1 MSSQDDQND
10 QGSSSENLS
19 HGVAASIFQTNTV
32 ITTFYRLV
40 NAIGTSEDTPDL
52 RQKLHRTRQ
61 HVMTLVKDVSAK
73 LKTLSDSD
81 HAANVPVSLAFLCIL
96 RGKKIEDAKLARDF
110 QASLKEFQ
118 KAQKRALERESSY
131 IPSGTP
137 ASSVIEHAASNFL
150 TREEAAQDVESQSF
164 LEKKRSIWLDGKTEF
179 IEETL
184 EEREQEKIKEM
195 QSRLDEILE
204 FNKELAAL
212 LQEQDILI
220 DGTHSKAEVS
230 SAGSS
235 ESIPQLCKAS
245 KSGRSCSPL
254 ANISSP

>member
-1 MSSQDDQND
+1 MSSQDNQND
-10 QGSSSENLS
+10 QGSSSEKLS
-19 HGVAASIFQTNTV
+19 HGVAAGIFQTNTV

-52 RQKLHRTRQ
+52 RQKLHRTRY

-81 HAANVPVSLAFLCIL
+81 HAANVPK
-96 RGKKIEDAKLARDF
+96 RKKIEDAKLARDF
-110 QASLKEFQ
+110 QASVKEFQ
-118 KAQKRALERESSY
+118 KAQKRALERESSH
-131 IPSGTP
+131 ILSGAPTS
-137 ASSVIEHAASNFL
+137 AVTDL
-150 TREEAAQDVESQSF
+150 TGEEAAQDVESQPF
-164 LEKKRSIWLDGKTEF
+164 LEKKRSIWLDGKIEF

-204 FNKELAAL
+204 FNKELAAQL
-212 LQEQDILI
+212 HEPDVLI

-235 ESIPQLCKAS
+235 ESKPQLCRAS
-245 KSGRSCSPL
+245 NSGRSCSPL
-254 ANISSP
+254 LSSSCLS

>member
-96 RGKKIEDAKLARDF
+96 VFCNTMCYGI
-110 QASLKEFQ
+110 
-118 KAQKRALERESSY
+118 
-131 IPSGTP
+131 
-137 ASSVIEHAASNFL
+137 V
-150 TREEAAQDVESQSF
+150 
-164 LEKKRSIWLDGKTEF
+164 
-179 IEETL
+179 
-184 EEREQEKIKEM
+184 
-195 QSRLDEILE
+195 
-204 FNKELAAL
+204 
-212 LQEQDILI
+212 
-220 DGTHSKAEVS
+220 
-230 SAGSS
+230 
-235 ESIPQLCKAS
+235 
-245 KSGRSCSPL
+245 
-254 ANISSP
+254 